1 MHARISTLSIALILT
16 AYGCGSS
23 SPTASSPTTLTASPP
38 VSDWTVTQRFV
49 SVSGP
54 DNCWVREQRQ
64 RLTGAVFS
72 DLPMTVTRSAG
83 AIRLE
88 GSFFDVNYTGTMNGS
103 EFSASGGPLA
113 GGGRACQDGTS
124 FQQLAGVSNLS
135 GRFSADDRS
144 MTASEVN
151 SYRLSSGEPVTYTWE
166 WQAARK

>member
-1 MHARISTLSIALILT
+1 MQVRISALAIALIFP
-16 AYGCGSS
+16 AWGCGSS
-23 SPTASSPTTLTASPP
+23 SPTTPSPAIVTA
-38 VSDWTVTQRFV
+38 VTEWTVTQRFV

-83 AIRLE
+83 TIRLD
-88 GSFFDVNYTGTMNGS
+88 GSFFQVNYSGTMNGS
-103 EFSASGGPLA
+103 EFAASGGPLS
-113 GGGRACQDGTS
+113 GGGRPCQDGTS

-144 MTASEVN
+144 MTATEVN
-151 SYRLSSGEPVTYTWE
+151 SYRLTTDEPVTYSWE